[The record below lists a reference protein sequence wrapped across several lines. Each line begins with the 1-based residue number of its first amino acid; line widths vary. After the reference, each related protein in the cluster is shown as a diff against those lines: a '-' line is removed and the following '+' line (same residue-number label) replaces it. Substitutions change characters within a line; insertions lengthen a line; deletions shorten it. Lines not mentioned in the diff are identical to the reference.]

1 MFPEKNAPPRVAAA
15 MFEWSLLEQ
24 SSVVAA
30 VIVSSSGR
38 LLAANTLLSNLLSGG
53 APGDLVGK
61 SLSDLLVDAADWKP
75 WIAALRGGSSRSMT
89 VCLRRSDGKPVVL
102 RGEVTAISGGTNQER
117 LLGVFV
123 DMTEQ
128 QQLRR
133 AMQRS
138 ARLEALGSLTS
149 GVAHDFNNLLTV
161 LVGNLSLIA
170 EDLRDR
176 PEQFA
181 KLKAAR
187 DAAKRGSD
195 LIRQLLAFA
204 RHQAIESDVIKPA
217 KVVTNLAALLA
228 RALGSRVKLETDLGS
243 STSSVRGNVAQLESV
258 IVNLAVNAR
267 DALDSGGKVVIGVH
281 DVSLNEADARKY
293 QLAGGNY
300 VRVSVADNGAGIAP
314 ENLPRVFEPF
324 FSTKGDRGGT
334 GLGLSMVR
342 AYATQFG
349 GAASIQSVVG
359 EGTTVTLLFPRCA
372 ESTEET
378 AAKTMPLSTLP
389 SGKEEVLLL
398 TSEEGLRS
406 TVGQILEVLGYSVSY
421 SADAEETAMMLRA
434 RGFDLLI
441 VDGAYAKMLSQLTRD
456 TGGGRRCRVVQ
467 LTSGTEGAPPAA
479 ATKVLAKPFSLADLA
494 QTVRAALDAP
504 G

>member
-1 MFPEKNAPPRVAAA
+1 MFPDKSPPTGPAAA
-15 MFEWSLLEQ
+15 RFEWSLLEQ

-38 LLAANTLLSNLLSGG
+38 LLAANALLSNLLCTD
-53 APGDLVGK
+53 APGDLAGK
-61 SLSDLLVDAADWKP
+61 SLSDLLVDAADWQP

-89 VCLRRSDGKPVVL
+89 MRLRRSDGKAVVL
-102 RGEVTAISGGTNQER
+102 RGEVTAISAGANVEQ

-123 DMTEQ
+123 DMSEQ

-181 KLKAAR
+181 KLKTAR

-217 KVVTNLAALLA
+217 KVVTNLVALLA
-228 RALGSRVKLETDLGS
+228 RALGSRVKLETEIGS

-258 IVNLAVNAR
+258 VVNLAVNAR
-267 DALDSGGKVVIGVH
+267 DALDSGGKVVIGIH
-281 DVSLNEADARKY
+281 DVTLSAADAKKY

-300 VRVSVADNGAGIAP
+300 VRVSVADNGAGIVP
-314 ENLPRVFEPF
+314 ENLQRVFEPF
-324 FSTKGDRGGT
+324 FSTKGERGGT

-359 EGTTVTLLFPRCA
+359 EGTAVTLLFPRCA
-372 ESTEET
+372 ENTEET
-378 AAKTMPLSTLP
+378 ASKTMPLSTLP
-389 SGKEEVLLL
+389 TGKEAVLLL
-398 TSEEGLRS
+398 ASEEGLRS

-421 SADAEETAMMLRA
+421 SADTEESATLLRS
-434 RGFDLLI
+434 RRIDLLI
-441 VDGAYAKMLSQLTRD
+441 VDGAHAEVLSRLTQD
-456 TGGGRRCRVVQ
+456 ASAGRRCRVVQ
-467 LTSGTEGAPPAA
+467 LTSGTEAAAPAA
-479 ATKVLAKPFSLADLA
+479 ATKLLAKPFSLADLA
-494 QTVRAALDAP
+494 QTVRAALDTPA
-504 G
+504 

>member
-1 MFPEKNAPPRVAAA
+1 MIPEKSPPTRAQAAG
-15 MFEWSLLEQ
+15 FEWSLLEQ

-38 LLAANTLLSNLLSGG
+38 FLAANALLANLLRVGT
-53 APGDLVGK
+53 PGDLAGK

-75 WIAALRGGSSRSMT
+75 WIAALRRGSSRNMT
-89 VCLRRSDGKPVVL
+89 VRLRRSDGEPVVL
-102 RGEVTAISGGTNQER
+102 RGEVTVLSGGSGEER

-170 EDLRDR
+170 EDLRDQ

-181 KLKAAR
+181 KLKSAR

-217 KVVTNLAALLA
+217 QVVTHLVALLG
-228 RALGSRVKLETDLGS
+228 RALGSRVKLETELGS
-243 STSSVRGNVAQLESV
+243 STGSARGNVAQLESV

-267 DALDSGGKVVIGVH
+267 DALDSAGKVVIGVH
-281 DVSLNEADARKY
+281 DVTLNAADAKKY
-293 QLAGGNY
+293 QLAGGTY

-314 ENLPRVFEPF
+314 ENLQRVFEPF

-342 AYATQFG
+342 AYATQFA
-349 GAASIQSVVG
+349 GAAFIESVVG

-389 SGKEEVLLL
+389 TGKEAVLLL
-398 TSEEGLRS
+398 ASEEGLRS
-406 TVGQILEVLGYSVSY
+406 TVGQILEVLGYAVSY
-421 SADAEETAMMLRA
+421 SADIPETAMLLRT
-434 RGFDLLI
+434 RQIDLLI
-441 VDGAYAKMLSQLTRD
+441 VDGAHAKTLAQLAAD
-456 TGGGRRCRVVQ
+456 SNAGRGCRVVL
-467 LTSGTEGAPPAA
+467 LTSGTEGPAPAA

-504 G
+504 A